1 MVFMTWQ
8 MYVATRV
15 HACLSLSFTFGFW
28 ACSFASVNNSRRCW
42 MVSSRSFCVSS
53 FTSARSFLIRFL
65 NMLLREIFTN
75 RDPILY
81 VFCEIS
87 IPVIVPAKPVMA
99 AKTSLFHV
107 CKRAKCAI
115 SMAVRLNVNV
125 MANLT
130 PRTRRSLGG
139 TSSATPASILF
150 VVFFFMRAFFIQ
162 SVNGYAP
169 SPAVNNG

>member
-1 MVFMTWQ
+1 
-8 MYVATRV
+8 
-15 HACLSLSFTFGFW
+15 
-28 ACSFASVNNSRRCW
+28 

-53 FTSARSFLIRFL
+53 FTSARSFLILFL

-75 RDPILY
+75 SDPILY

-87 IPVIVPAKPVMA
+87 IPVIVPANPVMA

-107 CKRAKCAI
+107 CKRAKWAI

-125 MANLT
+125 MANFT

-139 TSSATPASILF
+139 TSSAARAVLS
-150 VVFFFMRAFFIQ
+150 VVLRVSAFFIQ
-162 SVNGYAP
+162 SVNGCAP
-169 SPAVNNG
+169 SAACYSGLDMIFPPYSSRSRRNCSANPSPPPHQRELSR